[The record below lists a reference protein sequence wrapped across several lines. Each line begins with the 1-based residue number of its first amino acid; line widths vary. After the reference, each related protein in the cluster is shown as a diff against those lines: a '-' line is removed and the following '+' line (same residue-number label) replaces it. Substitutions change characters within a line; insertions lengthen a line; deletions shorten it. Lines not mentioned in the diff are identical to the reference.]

1 MQVGIRNEDGRL
13 LLGRLEPLGR
23 SESGEQIWMFRDHLE
38 LNHIMGLIQSLPE
51 ELEVSRVKYSN
62 MPLHWN
68 ILGPNMCNKKGVSTI
83 ATVSPDPHFALWT
96 VIVREPL
103 LAYQCFIPTTR
114 SVVGLPGI
122 KTYEVQARS
131 NIVFDR
137 EGVPY
142 RENAVNLLTEKIF
155 SYVLR
160 YHSDKLNAEQQQ
172 QLEVTLPKKSLI
184 RRLMRIEGADFLKF
198 IHSLPGRK
206 LAVISTKPT
215 PETPG
220 YIIDG
225 VGELQ
230 LFAWVPPWALNGM
243 CRCTHLQVDASFKG
257 ARPYAYYIP
266 QAIIANRGLACGLVV
281 APTEKDE
288 LFASYH
294 RLLRFHELGIDH
306 PPVLADLGG
315 AIHSF
320 AEQEGLQ
327 LYMCH
332 RHLLE
337 AIGSSSCA
345 ISLFQPLL
353 RALTEDEFL
362 AAVPQFV
369 NDIAA
374 FANYGLIDHSLIEKF
389 EKYLGCV
396 FKKDGSRY
404 TGEITD
410 LSQTAIEQW
419 ALFARQGVAT
429 CSNQAEALHKHVN
442 RRTRENTSFMT
453 KLLVLIEAVKNNFS
467 TINDRIIHG
476 VQKKQKS
483 LEKKLRQ
490 RIELENVRIE
500 AREHCN
506 CPQHKRNELLYQCE
520 GFCYHT
526 IAAGKLVKH
535 HPACLMN
542 RNNELETEDPIIVET
557 TNTWKFAQRHKRKK
571 VLVKHKPSF
580 GPSDCGTV
588 LWSFVHSCSLL
599 LDLSMSVTLDI
610 VFIFFADKNI
620 DANKFNTATSSEIA
634 EYKAQL
640 VQAMNPAK

>member
-1 MQVGIRNEDGRL
+1 MQVGIRNDDGRL
-13 LLGRLEPLGR
+13 LLGRLELLGR

-38 LNHIMGLIQSLPE
+38 LNHIMRLIQSLPE
-51 ELEVSRVKYSN
+51 ELEVTRVKYTN

-83 ATVSPDPHFALWT
+83 ATVSPDPHFAMWT

-184 RRLMRIEGADFLKF
+184 RRLMRIEAAEFLTF

-206 LAVISTKPT
+206 LAVISTTSNPN
-215 PETPG
+215 TPG
-220 YIIDG
+220 YIIEG

-230 LFAWVPPWALNGM
+230 LFAWVPPWALNGFA
-243 CRCTHLQVDASFKG
+243 RCNHLQVDASFKG
-257 ARPYAYYIP
+257 AKPYAYYIP
-266 QAIIANRGLACGLVV
+266 QAIIANRGLACGLVI

-288 LFASYH
+288 LFLSYH
-294 RLLRFHELGIDH
+294 RLLRFHELGLPH

-337 AIGSSSCA
+337 AIGSSSHA

-362 AAVPQFV
+362 AAVPQFAC
-369 NDIAA
+369 DLAA
-374 FANYGLIDHSLIEKF
+374 FVNHGLIDQKLIEKF
-389 EKYLGCV
+389 ENYLGCH
-396 FKKDGSRY
+396 FKKNGSKY
-404 TGEITD
+404 TGDIDDISKE
-410 LSQTAIEQW
+410 AIQLW
-419 ALFARQGVAT
+419 ALFAREGVAT

-442 RRTRENTSFMT
+442 RKTRENTSFMT
-453 KLLVLIEAVKNNFS
+453 KLLVLIEAVKHSFA
-467 TINDRIIHG
+467 TINERIIFG

-483 LEKKLRQ
+483 LAKQLRQ
-490 RIELENVRIE
+490 RIEVENVKIE

-506 CPQHKRNELLYQCE
+506 CPQHTRNELLYQCD

-542 RNNELETEDPIIVET
+542 SDNELPTEEPIIVQT
-557 TNTWKFAQRHKRKK
+557 TNAWKFAKPHKRKK
-571 VLVKHKPSF
+571 VLPKHKSNLDLSNSPL
-580 GPSDCGTV
+580 
-588 LWSFVHSCSLL
+588 LWNFVHSCSILL
-599 LDLSMSVTLDI
+599 ELSLQDALDI
-610 VFIFFADKNI
+610 VFLFFADQNI
-620 DANKFNTATSSEIA
+620 DANKFNTATSNQIA

-640 VQAMNPAK
+640 VKAMTSSQ